1 MITLAAMLTNPF
13 TAVGAGPMLTNP
25 FTAVGAGPMLLI
37 KRKVLNAAVDI
48 AAEQLLDTGRPV
60 QESGKILEDVGG
72 SPRGRPARCGPT

>member
-1 MITLAAMLTNPF
+1 
-13 TAVGAGPMLTNP
+13 MLTNP

-72 SPRGRPARCGPT
+72 PPGRQRDGDRSTRQSG